1 MSQQMGSERIADF
14 AELVTQMEQSEDDP
28 RRCVALVQQRMREY
42 RQTGSTIPDDLV
54 RLERRLVTECMAASQ
69 GR

>member
-1 MSQQMGSERIADF
+1 MSQQMGSEQNADF

-28 RRCVALVQQRMREY
+28 RRCVALVQQRIRQY
-42 RQTGSTIPDDLV
+42 RQTGETIPDDLV
-54 RLERRLVTECMAASQ
+54 RLERSLMTECMAASQ

>member
-1 MSQQMGSERIADF
+1 MSQQMGSERNTDF
-14 AELVTQMEQSEDDP
+14 VELVTQMEQSEDDP

-42 RQTGSTIPDDLV
+42 RQTGTSIPEDMV
-54 RLERRLVTECMAASQ
+54 RLERRLMTECMAASQ

>member
-1 MSQQMGSERIADF
+1 MSQQMGSERNTDF
-14 AELVTQMEQSEDDP
+14 VELVTQMEQSEDDP

-42 RQTGSTIPDDLV
+42 RQTGTSIPEDLV
-54 RLERRLVTECMAASQ
+54 RLERRLMTECMAASQ

>member
-54 RLERRLVTECMAASQ
+54 LLERRLMTECMAASQ